1 MRAGFVAPAT
11 SRDHDYYFFH
21 FGGRKTAMR
30 VKISHGA
37 SELKPHEIRTDAR
50 TCRMTGNDMREVLA
64 CTHDKEWM
72 EAHDRASQ
80 RVP

>member
-1 MRAGFVAPAT
+1 
-11 SRDHDYYFFH
+11 
-21 FGGRKTAMR
+21 MR

-72 EAHDRASQ
+72 EAHYRASQ